1 MKLIDLTHY
10 EELILPRLQSMYRLQ
25 RIRRSATTVCIGAL
39 RLPPTGLLT
48 GRFDL
53 PDMPVGYFG
62 ESPQTAAYETVAR
75 REAEGL
81 SLADLRQ
88 RSLLW
93 VQLTQPV
100 RLLDLRPH
108 ATSWPVLMSLR
119 LSQTQELA
127 LDVRAGGFDGV
138 IYRSAQHYGHDCYV
152 LFGEAVLAG
161 LRRIESRSLIDAR
174 SGALHRLVADVARG
188 SQLPLT
194 P

>member
-1 MKLIDLTHY
+1 MKLLDLTHY
-10 EELILPRLQSMYRLQ
+10 EEAVLPRLHSIYRLQ
-25 RIRRSATTVCIGAL
+25 RTRRSPSTVSIGPL

-53 PDMPVGYFG
+53 PDVPVGYFG

-75 REAEGL
+75 REAERL
-81 SLADLRQ
+81 SIADLRQ

-108 ATSWPVLMSLR
+108 AASWPVLMSLR
-119 LSQTQELA
+119 LAQMQELA
-127 LDVRAGGFDGV
+127 LDARRQGFDGV
-138 IYRSAQHYGHDCYV
+138 LYRSAQHYGHDCCA
-152 LFGEAVLAG
+152 LFGAALEVVRRVESQPLVEA
-161 LRRIESRSLIDAR
+161 RT
-174 SGALHRLVADVARG
+174 GALHRLVADVQRG
-188 SQLPLT
+188 SRLPLT